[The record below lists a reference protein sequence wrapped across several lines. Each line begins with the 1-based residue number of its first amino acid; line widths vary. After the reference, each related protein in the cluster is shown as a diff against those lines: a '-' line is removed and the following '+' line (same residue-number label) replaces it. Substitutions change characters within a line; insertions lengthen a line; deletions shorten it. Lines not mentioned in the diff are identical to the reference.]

1 MYNSERIL
9 YRLNQNYE
17 NKNNDDGNEYVYE
30 INGREYEIIYLMN
43 KCDYDDNF
51 S

>member
-9 YRLNQNYE
+9 YRLNQNCE
-17 NKNNDDGNEYVYE
+17 NKNNDDGDEYVDE

-43 KCDYDDNF
+43 KSDYDGNF
-51 S
+51 L